1 MPDVGEVKYKVV
13 ADDSGL
19 DSQIDK
25 TEGKLKSKFG
35 GAVKAVGAA
44 AATAIAAG
52 TAAVVSLAKQA
63 TAAYAEFEQLE
74 GGVKKIFGDDV
85 KDTVMKNA
93 EMAFKT
99 AGLSANDYMETVTGF
114 SSSLIQSLNGDTA
127 KAAGI
132 ADRAI
137 RDMSDNAN
145 TFGTSMESI
154 QNAYMGF
161 AKGNFTMLDNLKL
174 GYGGTKEEMAR
185 LIADASKMTDVQKEL
200 GIEVQKGDL
209 SFANIANAISVVQS
223 KLNIMGT
230 TEKEAASTF
239 QGSLSMMQG
248 AWTNLVAGMANPDAD
263 IGVLIQ
269 RMIESAQTF
278 LNNAIPIITR
288 AIEGIGTAV
297 EQIAPVI
304 AEKIPG
310 IIDTSLPGLLK
321 SGAKVIESLAKG
333 ILQTIPKLMPTVT
346 SVILELT
353 QMLIDLAP
361 EIIEVGVEC
370 ILQLVN
376 GITEAL
382 PKLIPAAVEA
392 IITIVDALTQPSM
405 LMQLVDASILLIQT
419 LAEALIKAMPQL
431 IQKAPI
437 IIGHLA
443 QAIIQAAPK
452 LLQAGIEL
460 ILTLIRGCVMQ
471 FGQLF
476 STGAQI
482 VDKVRSGFSGY
493 VHDAANW
500 GRDII
505 NNFINGI
512 RQKWND
518 LTSTVRSVASTV
530 RSYLHFSTPD
540 EGPLK
545 DFDTYA
551 PDMMQLYAEGID
563 KNADKVENS
572 IDDVTQSI
580 STKFMADVGYNLP
593 DITGY
598 AADLSAAMTASSST
612 EIIIP
617 LTIDGREIARASAWY
632 MNEQLAWEAR

>member
-1 MPDVGEVKYKVV
+1 MSEVGEVKYKVV

-25 TEGKLKSKFG
+25 AEGKLKSGFG
-35 GAVKAVGAA
+35 SAVKAVGAA

-63 TAAYAEFEQLE
+63 TLAYSEFEQLE
-74 GGVKKIFGDDV
+74 GGVKKIFGDDTA
-85 KDTVMKNA
+85 KTVMDNA
-93 EMAFKT
+93 AKAFES

-114 SSSLIQSLNGDTA
+114 SSSLIQSLNGDTK
-127 KAAGI
+127 KAADI

-185 LIADASKMTDVQKEL
+185 LIAHASTLTDVQKEL
-200 GIEVQKGDL
+200 GIEVKKGDM
-209 SFANIANAISVVQS
+209 SFANIANAISVVQNE
-223 KLNIMGT
+223 LNIMGT

-239 QGSLSMMQG
+239 QGSLSMMQA
-248 AWTNLVAGMANPDAD
+248 AWQNLVTGMADPNAD
-263 IGVLIQ
+263 ISVLIQ
-269 RMIESAQTF
+269 RMIDSAQAF
-278 LNNAIPIITR
+278 LNNAIPIITQ
-288 AIEGIGTAV
+288 AVEGIGSTI
-297 EQIAPVI
+297 EQLAPVI
-304 AEKIPG
+304 AAKIPE
-310 IIDTSLPGLLK
+310 ILDKSLPGLLQ
-321 SGAKVIESLAKG
+321 SGAKVIETLAKG
-333 ILQTIPKLMPTVT
+333 ILSSIPKLMPTVT
-346 SVILELT
+346 NVILSLI
-353 QMLIDLAP
+353 QMLINLAP
-361 EIIEVGVEC
+361 QIISVGAEC
-370 ILQLVN
+370 ILQLIQ
-376 GITEAL
+376 GITNAL
-382 PKLIPAAVEA
+382 PELIPAAVEA

-405 LMQLVDASILLIQT
+405 LLQLVDASILLIQT
-419 LAEALIKAMPQL
+419 LADALIKAMPRL
-431 IQKAPI
+431 IEKAPV

-443 QAIIQAAPK
+443 QAIIQAFPK
-452 LLQAGIEL
+452 ILQAGIEL
-460 ILTLIRGCVMQ
+460 ILTLVKGCVQQ

-476 STGAQI
+476 SVGAQI
-482 VDKVRSGFSGY
+482 VDKVRSGFQSY
-493 VHDAANW
+493 VYEASSW

-505 NNFINGI
+505 QNFIDGVK
-512 RQKWND
+512 QKWYD
-518 LTSTVRSVASTV
+518 LKAAVSNVASTV

-545 DFDTYA
+545 DFASYA
-551 PDMMQLYAEGID
+551 PDMMSLYAQGITA
-563 KNADKVENS
+563 NADKVENS

-580 STKFMADVGYNLP
+580 ATKFTADVGYNLP

-598 AADLSAAMTASSST
+598 AADLSASLTASSAT
-612 EIIIP
+612 EIIVP
-617 LTIDGREIARASAWY
+617 LNINGREIARASAWY